1 MMGVVIMKE
10 INEIFNAKACW
21 EILGLFGLYVLVMVI
36 LFYITYSV
44 SMESYNRDHSNH
56 YYIYEQV

>member
-1 MMGVVIMKE
+1 MKE

-56 YYIYEQV
+56 FYVYEQV